1 MSRLDPNPA
10 VAYALA
16 KMLDER
22 LLFKGNDFVLTDIAV
37 YSFR

>member
-16 KMLDER
+16 KMLDEP
-22 LLFKGNDFVLTDIAV
+22 LLFKVKDFVLTDIAF
-37 YSFR
+37 YSLR